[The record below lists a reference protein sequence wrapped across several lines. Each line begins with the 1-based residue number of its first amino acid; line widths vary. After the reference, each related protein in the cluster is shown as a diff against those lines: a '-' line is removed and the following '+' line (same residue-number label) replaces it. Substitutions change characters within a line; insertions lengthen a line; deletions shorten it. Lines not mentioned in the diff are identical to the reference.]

1 MAGTG
6 GGASLKYV
14 RAVAIAVVLASAGCT
29 ELASKPTES
38 ESPVTV
44 GTATVTPTTAK
55 NLPEPGTAALAR
67 AKAATLQHVLD
78 RVVAENSAGIESGA
92 RGITA
97 AVLTD
102 QWTWTGVAGADGTGR
117 RLQNNTTMA
126 IASITKTFVAAEVLR
141 LAGAGTVELDKP
153 LSMYVKHKLTANGAT
168 VRQHLAMRAGLPDFL
183 PGDYQALEK
192 EFAEAPSRHWTPAQV
207 LAHHSAALGGPGSPF
222 AYSNPSYLLLGMLV
236 ENVTQQPLAAVLR
249 RDLVTPARLA
259 RVAVQ
264 DGERPPPP
272 VANTRIPFC
281 PGRPDGYLPCRA
293 VASATMAAGGMA
305 ADAASVARWGYQL
318 YGGRVVPPA
327 IVTAMTGGDSEYGL
341 GTMRFSLLLG
351 LGEAYGHIG
360 MAPGY
365 TTMLAVVPQKR
376 LAAAILLADSHRNA
390 NTVMSRLFQAI
401 QEIS

>member
-1 MAGTG
+1 M
-6 GGASLKYV
+6 
-14 RAVAIAVVLASAGCT
+14 
-29 ELASKPTES
+29 
-38 ESPVTV
+38 
-44 GTATVTPTTAK
+44 
-55 NLPEPGTAALAR
+55 
-67 AKAATLQHVLD
+67 
-78 RVVAENSAGIESGA
+78 VAENSAGIESGA

-141 LAGAGTVELDKP
+141 LARAGTVELDKP
-153 LSMYVKHKLTANGAT
+153 LSTYVKHKLTANGAT

-236 ENVTQQPLAAVLR
+236 ESVTKQPLAAVLR

-264 DGERPPPP
+264 DRERPPPP
-272 VANTRIPFC
+272 VANTRSRSARADRTGTCVSPRWRA
-281 PGRPDGYLPCRA
+281 PRWRPAGWRLTLRRSRA
-293 VASATMAAGGMA
+293 GATSCTA
-305 ADAASVARWGYQL
+305 AASYR
-318 YGGRVVPPA
+318 PP
-327 IVTAMTGGDSEYGL
+327 SSP
-341 GTMRFSLLLG
+341 R
-351 LGEAYGHIG
+351 
-360 MAPGY
+360 
-365 TTMLAVVPQKR
+365 
-376 LAAAILLADSHRNA
+376 
-390 NTVMSRLFQAI
+390 
-401 QEIS
+401 